1 MCVAGLHLEQGYIWS
16 RDIPGAELHLQQK
29 HTWSRG
35 ASRAEIHLG
44 QRYTWNR
51 DAPGAEVQ
59 PALKTCPS
67 KACRPHVHSASCDH
81 ALRLMGRVY
90 P

>member
-51 DAPGAEVQ
+51 DAPGAEIHLEHG
-59 PALKTCPS
+59 A
-67 KACRPHVHSASCDH
+67 ACAQNLSIQSLQTPRPLCFV
-81 ALRLMGRVY
+81 
-90 P
+90 